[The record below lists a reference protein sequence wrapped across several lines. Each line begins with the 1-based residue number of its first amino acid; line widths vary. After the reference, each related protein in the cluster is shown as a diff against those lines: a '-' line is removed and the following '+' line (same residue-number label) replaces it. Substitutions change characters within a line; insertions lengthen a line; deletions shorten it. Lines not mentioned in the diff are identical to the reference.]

1 MTRSNR
7 RDLLKLL
14 GAASLLPLLHGAL
27 PGGLRAHAQAAPGA
41 AIGKRV
47 LVLVEL
53 RGGNDGL
60 ATVVPHRDPA
70 LRSLRPNLTA
80 PQESLLPIGGDLA
93 LHPALKP
100 LMPAWDA
107 GELAVVLG
115 VGYPQPNRSHFRSIE
130 IWETGSRSDE
140 FLTEGWIARVLGGGS
155 AGVADGIALADS
167 RLGPLAGRQMRNLI
181 IERPDQFAAQ
191 ARRLR
196 PAPESA
202 DGALGHVLRTRA
214 ELVAA
219 ADSLAGILERPFPGR
234 VEFPQTQFGR
244 QVATAARLIVSD
256 ARVPVLKLGLG
267 SFDTHVNQRRR
278 HDTLLEELAA
288 GLHALRNSMLA
299 AGRWNEVLV
308 MTYSEFG
315 RQVKENASRGSDHGS
330 TAPQFL
336 LGGAVAGGLHGAQ
349 PAVEEIDQ
357 DDPKGRVD
365 FRDLYGAVAR
375 DWWGVAGARSGM
387 GSGASLPTIVRS

>member
-1 MTRSNR
+1 MTRLNR

-14 GAASLLPLLHGAL
+14 GATALVPMLHGVL
-27 PGGLRAHAQAAPGA
+27 PGGLRAHAQAAPGGTA
-41 AIGKRV
+41 ATGERV

-60 ATVVPHRDPA
+60 ATVVPHKDA
-70 LRSLRPNLTA
+70 GLRVLRPNLTA
-80 PQESLLPIGGDLA
+80 PQDSLLPIGGDLA
-93 LHPALKP
+93 LHPALEP
-100 LMPAWDA
+100 LIPAWDG

-115 VGYPQPNRSHFRSIE
+115 VGYPQPNRSHFRSID
-130 IWETGSRSDE
+130 IWDTGSRSDE

-155 AGVADGIALADS
+155 GGVADGIALADS
-167 RLGPLAGRQMRNLI
+167 RLGPLAGGQMRNLI
-181 IERPDQFAAQ
+181 IERPDQFVAQ

-196 PAPESA
+196 PTTQNA

-219 ADSLAGILERPFPGR
+219 ADGLAGVLERPFPGR
-234 VEFPQTQFGR
+234 AGFPQTPFGR
-244 QVATAARLIVSD
+244 QAATAARLIVSD

-267 SFDTHVNQRRR
+267 SFDTHVDQRRR

-288 GLHALRNSMLA
+288 GLQALRTALLA
-299 AGRWNEVLV
+299 AGRWNDVLV

-349 PAVEEIDQ
+349 PAVEEVDR
-357 DDPKGRVD
+357 DDPKVRVD
-365 FRDLYGAVAR
+365 FRDLYDTVAR
-375 DWWGVAGARSGM
+375 DWWGVAGLR
-387 GSGASLPTIVRS
+387 GAVDQRTGLRILG